1 MPEPIEKLFETL
13 VARGLVKANLQVEQ
27 SNYIFADGHLEIQ
40 GKLSINESRAER
52 NAATQAIPEFSTR
65 EDQFTITLDGKA
77 EIDLAQK
84 AKKNEFQAR
93 NEADEFRDDY
103 FQPKKIYKTNKR
115 LWTVAAT
122 VFLSTAV
129 LVVAILFI
137 ADKIGKNSIRQS
149 ESGQQSLQADATR
162 ASHSDPNP
170 ADLNYGPLFKEAN
183 ELLATGQLELALQ
196 KAEQAEKIMPTEEL
210 ASLKRKI
217 KEKQEQAAKVKSK
230 TEYQQKEEVTAN
242 EIARASYLEDYDRFR
257 RDDLV
262 KAQEYLE
269 KAKQIRNGPDIKK
282 KEIELQTIHDLI
294 NSEKERIRR
303 RAESE
308 AQARAEE
315 EKRKKAEA
323 EPKELARNNFLNKS
337 RKYLKKG
344 LPDQAMKYLMEAK
357 KIRISPE
364 SIALENQIEALYAE
378 NLNKQGQSKPPAV
391 ATPASKTTSAQTEP
405 PPAIAQVKIL
415 PGKIS
420 DLAAGL
426 SENFSAL
433 VKRLEISSMASDF
446 ALSGNV
452 TITMKID
459 EKGNAQ
465 VQDINDNGIY
475 VESESFRQLL
485 RKAIASKLNGL
496 QFPEP
501 KNKSGERI
509 TVENWRLN
517 YKMGKYSGKIVMN
530 RQ

>member
-1 MPEPIEKLFETL
+1 MAEPIEKLFAAL
-13 VARGLVKANLQVEQ
+13 VARGLVEANLQVEQ

-40 GKLSINESRAER
+40 GKSSLNESRAER
-52 NAATQAIPEFSTR
+52 NAATQAITKFSTR
-65 EDQFTITLDGKA
+65 EDQFPSTLDGKA
-77 EIDLAQK
+77 KISLAQK
-84 AKKNEFQAR
+84 AKKNESPAGNQ
-93 NEADEFRDDY
+93 ADEFRDDY

-115 LWTVAAT
+115 PWTVAAT

-137 ADKIGKNSIRQS
+137 ADKIGKNTIRQN
-149 ESGQQSLQADATR
+149 ESGQQSLQADATSS
-162 ASHSDPNP
+162 SHSDPNP
-170 ADLNYGPLFKEAN
+170 AEANYGALFKEAN
-183 ELLATGQLELALQ
+183 ELLASGQLELARQ

-210 ASLKRKI
+210 ASLKRAI
-217 KEKQEQAAKVKSK
+217 KEQQEQAANVKVNA
-230 TEYQQKEEVTAN
+230 EYKQKEEVTAN
-242 EIARASYLEDYDRFR
+242 EIARANYLEAYDRFR

-262 KAQEYLE
+262 KAEEYLE

-294 NSEKERIRR
+294 NSEKERMRR
-303 RAESE
+303 RAEIE
-308 AQARAEE
+308 AQAQAEE

-323 EPKELARNNFLNKS
+323 EPKELARNNYLDIS

-344 LPDQAMKYLMEAK
+344 LPEQAMKYLMEAK

-391 ATPASKTTSAQTEP
+391 ATSAAKTTSAQTEP

-433 VKRLEISSMASDF
+433 VKRIEITGFESTFSP
-446 ALSGNV
+446 SGFI
-452 TITMKID
+452 TITIRID
-459 EKGNAQ
+459 EKGSAQ
-465 VQDINDNGIY
+465 VKDINDNNLSL
-475 VESESFRQLL
+475 EPELFRQGL
-485 RKAIASKLNGL
+485 RSSVTNKLNGL
-496 QFPEP
+496 RFPEP
-501 KNKSGERI
+501 KNRDGERI

-517 YKMGKYSGKIVMN
+517 FKMGKFSGKIIMN